1 MSSGAELDIP
11 TNQSIFPDYLN
22 HVCVKKSC
30 MFHISGQYINKN
42 SIGMFFSFDFELA
55 CYSVLHNSCTY

>member
-30 MFHISGQYINKN
+30 MFHILGQYINKN
-42 SIGMFFSFDFELA
+42 SIGMFFFF
-55 CYSVLHNSCTY
+55 